1 MALGFMPVV
10 DVSPTRV
17 AGPYPSGLLVA
28 LGGVAGY
35 VIAGSTKSLMFG
47 RDVQPALIGL
57 VEKG

>member
-1 MALGFMPVV
+1 M
-10 DVSPTRV
+10 
-17 AGPYPSGLLVA
+17 VA